1 MAVAVVRGRTRSL
14 VERFERRDKI
24 QINEDQTTVFLPTIN
39 ETREKVHNEDQIK
52 ASPTPTAV
60 FERRERNPLNED
72 RNNVPPIPKTIS
84 ETDKSPNTV
93 VKFYLGFKKVLI
105 LASSI

>member
-1 MAVAVVRGRTRSL
+1 MNKSTNT
-14 VERFERRDKI
+14 EE
-24 QINEDQTTVFLPTIN
+24 QTTVFLPTIN

-52 ASPTPTAV
+52 ASPTPVV
-60 FERRERNPLNED
+60 FERRERIPFNED
-72 RNNVPPIPKTIS
+72 RNNLPPLPKTIS

-93 VKFYLGFKKVLI
+93 VKFYLGFKIFLI